1 MTCAYGTKIIPLQR
15 SSSNIVINNTGAF
28 GPVYPGSM
36 RLFCSAEM
44 AEGSETLVSL
54 PGQWKMPC
62 PRCQNVFDDPKVLP
76 CLHAF
81 CKNCLIKA
89 VENGRL
95 NCPTCRRNVPLSE
108 AGIDGLPT
116 NILSHNILDVL
127 VPSQDSIQTRSW
139 TRAVIQ
145 QCSNCGEG
153 SMVTARCIDCRELL
167 CDSCVRAHQRVR
179 LTKEHRIV
187 TFIEEAAMLRK
198 TTIATSTTAS
208 SPTTSISSVSTTS
221 DKSSSED
228 LIRCGKHEF
237 QFLSLYCET
246 CFTPVCKECT
256 FSDHRGHSF
265 QYLREAVQSTQAIV
279 GKLIGD
285 AKTEIS
291 KIEEAV
297 NNSQAIAEQVEYRA
311 QTVSNEIRQTVRRHM
326 AALEE
331 RERELLRRVEKVR
344 QIKGKSLHL
353 QIDELKVYLNKVMT
367 VCNTSERSVEHS
379 TDPELLATKTRL
391 SDTLNELRA
400 KRGLFQPHEDDAILF
415 TPPDQALQTAISS
428 LGIISSSAFSPYS
441 CATGDGLRRGI
452 RGKLAMF
459 IVQAKDH
466 QGENRCIGGDP
477 LRVQIQGPHGVFY
490 RAEISDRQNGT
501 YAVSYRPQVTGEH
514 VISVTIRGRHITDS
528 PFRVTVIKGR
538 NYSGIGPVVR
548 FFGSEGECNGELC
561 RPWGVCC
568 DKDGNIIVADR
579 SNNRIQI
586 FDCYGK
592 FRLKFGSAG
601 SRNGQFDRPAGV
613 TCDCEGRIIVADKD
627 NHRIQVFMADGT
639 FILKF
644 GEKGSKNGQFSYPWD
659 VACSNEGN
667 ILVSDTRNHR
677 VQLFNHDGKFLGK
690 FGFEGI
696 HWKEFDSPRGVAF
709 NHEGHMIVTDFNN
722 HRLLVIRS
730 DFQHAWFLGVEG
742 SKNSEFLRPQGV
754 AVDQEGNIIVADS
767 KNHRIQIFQ
776 PNGNFLCKFGTH
788 GCLPGQLDRPS
799 GICVSNDGLII
810 VVDFG
815 NNRIQLF

>member
-1 MTCAYGTKIIPLQR
+1 MLEQR
-15 SSSNIVINNTGAF
+15 KSFHRIDRQEHSTLLWLAPSF
-28 GPVYPGSM
+28 SGSM
-36 RLFCSAEM
+36 RLFCNAKM
-44 AEGSETLVSL
+44 AEGLDNL
-54 PGQWKMPC
+54 AGLNKMPC
-62 PRCQNVFDDPKVLP
+62 PQCACHNGIDDPKVLP
-76 CLHAF
+76 CLHTF
-81 CKNCLIKA
+81 CKNCLTLA
-89 VENGRL
+89 VEGGRL
-95 NCPTCRRNVPLSE
+95 KCPKCRLNVPLSE

-116 NILSHNILDVL
+116 NIFSHNILDVL
-127 VPSQDSIQTRSW
+127 VPSQGNIESSSLI
-139 TRAVIQ
+139 RAVIRD
-145 QCSNCGEG
+145 CSNCSEG
-153 SMVTARCIDCRELL
+153 SMVTAHCKDCSEYL
-167 CDSCVRAHQRVR
+167 CDNCVRAHQRVR
-179 LTKEHRIV
+179 ITKDHRIIS
-187 TFIEEAAMLRK
+187 FIEEAAMMQSK
-198 TTIATSTTAS
+198 TTSATGTLTAS
-208 SPTTSISSVSTTS
+208 PVTSVSPLTAMADKTAS
-221 DKSSSED
+221 DD
-228 LIRCGKHEF
+228 LIRCGKHENE
-237 QFLSLYCET
+237 FLRLYCET
-246 CFTPVCKECT
+246 CYTPVCSECT
-256 FSDHRGHSF
+256 FHEHRGHSF
-265 QYLREAVQSTQAIV
+265 QYLREAVESTKVIV
-279 GKLIGD
+279 GKLITD
-285 AKTEIS
+285 AKLEICKLEESVSSS
-291 KIEEAV
+291 K
-297 NNSQAIAEQVEYRA
+297 AIAEQVEYRA

-353 QIDELKVYLNKVMT
+353 QIDDLKTSLGKVLS
-367 VCNTSERSVEHS
+367 VCESSERSAELS
-379 TDPELLATKTRL
+379 TDPELLVIKSRL
-391 SDTLNELRA
+391 SETLNELRA
-400 KRGLFQPHEDDAILF
+400 KRGLLQPHEDDGILF

-428 LGIISSSAFSPYS
+428 LGIVSSSAFAPYS

-452 RGKLAMF
+452 RGKVAMF

-477 LRVQIQGPHGVFY
+477 LRVLVQGPDGIYY
-490 RAEISDRQNGT
+490 RAEVSDRQNGT
-501 YAVSYRPQVTGEH
+501 YTVSYRPQVTGEH
-514 VISVTIRGRHITDS
+514 VVSVTIRGRHINDS
-528 PFRVTVIKGR
+528 PFKVAVIKGR
-538 NYSGIGPVVR
+538 NYSGVGPVAR
-548 FFGSEGECNGELC
+548 FFGSEGEADGELC

-579 SNNRIQI
+579 SNNRIQV
-586 FDCYGK
+586 FDCYGN

-613 TCDCEGRIIVADKD
+613 TCDNDGRIIVADKD
-627 NHRIQVFMADGT
+627 NHRIQVFNADGT

-644 GEKGSKNGQFSYPWD
+644 GEKGCKNGQFSYPWD

-677 VQLFNHDGKFLGK
+677 VQLFNRDGKFLGK

-722 HRLLVIRS
+722 HRLLVIRA

-742 SKNSEFLRPQGV
+742 SKNTEFLRPQGV

-788 GCLPGQLDRPS
+788 GSAPGQLDRPS
-799 GICVSNDGLII
+799 GICVSNEGSII

-815 NNRIQLF
+815 NNRIQVF